1 MKIGMLTI
9 GQSPRDDIIPE
20 IREVLGSEVDIVEK
34 GVLDGLRL
42 KEIDDFYSRKS
53 DPILITRMN
62 DGTEVKITKNHVIA
76 RIKDCI
82 LELEAKGVEISIL
95 LCTEDF
101 SEIKS
106 KKILLQP
113 GRLLKSM
120 VKAIL
125 NKGKLGVII
134 PSFDQIQDIKKK
146 WRSTDFAVVA
156 GAVSPY
162 TGTEKEIIE
171 IANRF
176 RNLKVDMVILDCIG
190 FNKMTKAVFREIT
203 QKPVLLPRTI
213 IGRIAREIIETR

>member
-146 WRSTDFAVVA
+146 MA
-156 GAVSPY
+156 
-162 TGTEKEIIE
+162 
-171 IANRF
+171 
-176 RNLKVDMVILDCIG
+176 
-190 FNKMTKAVFREIT
+190 
-203 QKPVLLPRTI
+203 
-213 IGRIAREIIETR
+213 